1 MEPAGNIGECE
12 YCGTRQTVPADD
24 NEKKTN
30 LFNRAQRLFSNHE
43 FDKAAAV
50 YESIVSEFPSEAE
63 GYWGIVLC
71 RYGIE
76 YVDDPG
82 TGRKVPTCHR
92 LSYKEVLSDGDFE
105 MAMEYADP
113 DSRRLYREEAK
124 EIERIREGILSV
136 SAKEE
141 PYDIFISYKET
152 DDSGNRTLDSV
163 IAQDVYD
170 ALTRKGYRVFF
181 SRVSLEDKL
190 GQEYEPYIFAA
201 LNSAKVM
208 LVFGTDYEYF
218 NAVWVK
224 NEWSRYLMLMQNDP
238 QKFLIPCYRDI
249 DAYDMPSEFRRLQAQ
264 DMGKIGAVQDLLR
277 GIEKLI
283 GSKAQSREDYIKE
296 LERKLAGLQ
305 AGGSQASRVSGSVPA
320 QNPAVLQAGSGNVE
334 EYIRRNFNSNTKIKA
349 VKYYREQTG
358 ADLRTAVHAV
368 DAIFETEQK
377 PAGQTAVSSGIGNSA
392 GSSYQALKNYIL
404 EHFSDSPIKAIKYY
418 REQTG
423 AGLADGKAAVDRM
436 FEEKKKEDLANSS
449 FSPVPLTM
457 QGISDCFDNNDQ
469 AGAVNL
475 IMNNY
480 GMEQKEAERY
490 CKLFYYA
497 LNEEHYPLPDNKS
510 MNVDD
515 CFIEMKQSV
524 FNLDKVEKECL
535 KTYEREKDSRPA
547 YCAERM
553 EYYRSRVK
561 YNLERIDYYDKRIRK
576 ACGLD
581 RPYEESVI

>member
-24 NEKKTN
+24 NEKKAN

-208 LVFGTDYEYF
+208 LVFGTEYEYF

-283 GSKAQSREDYIKE
+283 DSKAQSREDYIKE
-296 LERKLAGLQ
+296 LERK
-305 AGGSQASRVSGSVPA
+305 
-320 QNPAVLQAGSGNVE
+320 
-334 EYIRRNFNSNTKIKA
+334 I
-349 VKYYREQTG
+349 
-358 ADLRTAVHAV
+358 
-368 DAIFETEQK
+368 
-377 PAGQTAVSSGIGNSA
+377 
-392 GSSYQALKNYIL
+392 
-404 EHFSDSPIKAIKYY
+404 
-418 REQTG
+418 
-423 AGLADGKAAVDRM
+423 AGLADGKAAVDRI

-457 QGISDCFDNNDQ
+457 QGISDCFDNNNQ

-475 IMNNY
+475 IMKNY

-497 LNEEHYPLPDNKS
+497 LNEEHYPLPDNRS

-515 CFIEMKQSV
+515 YFIEMKQNV
-524 FNLDKVEKECL
+524 FNLDKVEKDCL
-535 KTYEREKDSRPA
+535 KKYEREKDSRPA

-581 RPYEESVI
+581 